1 MSVSIRKSS
10 LIIYKDCQILPT
22 RNFIVESIE
31 TYLATLTN
39 FSVADFQ
46 YLRPTLEMNIKIHKA
61 EEFCAMLATYNYNY
75 LKITQDDRIYYY
87 FIIKKNQKAEETV
100 ELELRMDTINTFKYG
115 VDFTAT
121 DRTKVLREHK
131 DRFEAVNRVVEFND
145 TYPVSFGK
153 IVIDLFDSLEGYKI
167 GDASISD
174 LVVGEYEEIVDYRYV
189 IEYDSVSHKVQLKIT
204 FVNEP
209 FPTEPQ
215 DVSFTLTIK
224 EIKRKID
231 LYSEGLTPILYKQEK
246 GYLYPPE
253 MNNWYLIYKNKE
265 NPSPGE
271 EVVECY
277 LAPESP
283 IDVKA
288 NSGNLISPSDL
299 DSDVYYMFSRY
310 ANLTEDTYFKCSDG
324 TLRTQWTFSGVNNYQ
339 AVILRKSEDGTKIKA
354 FLITYIQAYIGGFW
368 IFVSAS
374 QTFAGEYTSIQWI
387 SGPLTCYKG
396 NDISTPLG
404 NNYTLSIGSTTDI
417 SLNGISSFD
426 KTLSTILKIIALP
439 YLPCEYN
446 INNNGVLI
454 LPTSWKYDATYGFM
468 KLDNLEEKFESTIK
482 TKIENPFTEVLSSFY
497 NPRLVSDSRELLDS
511 KIYHSDYYQPK
522 FIYDSF
528 GFVFQLE
535 KMDSSLT
542 YDKEFFEFK
551 FVMTSTIRSRFMF
564 KFEDYKLLYSTGDFD
579 NILAVNRNNEV
590 VIYNSTYITYLRTGY
605 NIDVKAK
612 ERTQRTAILGGVLST
627 IGSIAS
633 IGLGVSKAESTAMG
647 VGSVI
652 SGTSNIVSSIVNS
665 VNTIAQSEESMER
678 NLATLKAQAVSVEG
692 ADDLD
697 LLENYS
703 NNKAK
708 LAVYKVSDKMKE
720 IIDDLFYYTGYIS
733 GVIKTPS
740 VNSRY
745 WFNFLSC
752 ELDISGINS
761 AIPEICL
768 QDLLTRYQSGVF
780 FLHNHSGNYNFALD
794 KENWETSLL

>member
-61 EEFCAMLATYNYNY
+61 EEFCAMLATNNYNY

-115 VDFTAT
+115 TDFTAT
-121 DRTKVLREHK
+121 ERTKVLREHK
-131 DRFEAVNRVVEFND
+131 DRFEITNRVVKFND

-153 IVIDLFDSLEGYKI
+153 IVIDLFDSPNGYRI
-167 GDASISD
+167 GDATISD
-174 LVVGEYEEIVDYRYV
+174 LVVGEYEEIIDYRYV
-189 IEYDSVSHKVQLKIT
+189 VEYDSVSHKVQLKIT
-204 FVNEP
+204 FVNIP
-209 FPTEPQ
+209 FPTDPQ

-231 LYSEGLTPILYKQEK
+231 LYSEGLNPILYKEEK
-246 GYLYPPE
+246 GILYPPE
-253 MNNWYLIYKNKE
+253 INNWYLIYKNKE
-265 NPSPGE
+265 NMSPGE

-277 LAPESP
+277 LAPENP
-283 IDVKA
+283 LTIKNEAV
-288 NSGNLISPSDL
+288 NTILPSSL
-299 DSDVYYMFSRY
+299 DSGVYYSFNRYGNSQDTQFS
-310 ANLTEDTYFKCSDG
+310 TSDG
-324 TLRTQWTFSGVNNYQ
+324 IVKTAYSQSGIYKNYNAVVFKKSDDGTQIKVWVIAYQ
-339 AVILRKSEDGTKIKA
+339 AVYIGEWSRPSYIGE
-354 FLITYIQAYIGGFW
+354 TYIGSYSSIG
-368 IFVSAS
+368 
-374 QTFAGEYTSIQWI
+374 WI
-387 SGPLTCYKG
+387 SGALSCYKG
-396 NDISTPLG
+396 NNIGQLFT
-404 NNYTLSIGSTTDI
+404 NNYTLIIPTSSENTLKGF
-417 SLNGISSFD
+417 SSFD
-426 KTLSTILKIIALP
+426 RTLSTILKIIAIP
-439 YLPCEYN
+439 YLPCEYQVD
-446 INNNGVLI
+446 NNGYLVF
-454 LPTSWKYDATYGFM
+454 PSSWEYNSTYGFM
-468 KLDNLEEKFESTIK
+468 KLKNLDEKFESLIK
-482 TKIENPFTEVLSSFY
+482 TEITNPFTEVLASFY
-497 NPRLVSDSRELLDS
+497 SPRLTSSSRSLLDS
-511 KIYHSDYYQPK
+511 KLYHSDYYQPK

-535 KMDSSLT
+535 KIDSSLT
-542 YDKEFFEFK
+542 YDKQFFEFN

-564 KFEDYKLLYSTGDFD
+564 KFEDYVLAHSTEDYDNLLV
-579 NILAVNRNNEV
+579 INRNNEV
-590 VIYNSTYITYLRTGY
+590 VIYNSAYITYLRTGY

-612 ERTQRTAILGGVLST
+612 ERIQRTAILGGVISS

-633 IGLGVSKAESTAMG
+633 MGIGISKAESTAMG

-652 SGTSNIVSSIVNS
+652 SGTSNFVSSLVNA

-703 NNKAK
+703 SNKAK

-720 IIDDLFYYTGYIS
+720 IVNDLFYYTGYIS
-733 GVIKTPS
+733 GVMKTPS

-752 ELDISGINS
+752 ELDISGTNS